1 MQVEH
6 HPLISEFPEHRAKI
20 HALKGSNDHFARLAD
35 RYEVLDKQI
44 VRAEDGIEP
53 CADAL
58 LENLKKQRLALKD
71 DLYGIL
77 SRA

>member
-6 HPLISEFPEHRAKI
+6 HPLINEFPEHRAKI
-20 HALKGSNDHFARLAD
+20 HTLKTGNDHFARLAD

-53 CADAL
+53 CAAAL

-77 SRA
+77 TSA